1 MSKRIKLTVA
11 GIEYYIN
18 TDEPENYMR
27 SIAGVVD
34 ERMASLTRSNPC
46 LSTTMAAVICALQ
59 FCDDNKKLE
68 AEICDLRRNL
78 KQVSEQSACTSLE
91 SDEARREIERLNREN
106 MRLRDK
112 LSGR

>member
-18 TDEPENYMR
+18 TDESEMYMN
-27 SIAGVVD
+27 SIAGVVN
-34 ERMASLTRSNPC
+34 ERIKSLSAANPC

-59 FCDDNKKLE
+59 FCDENKKLE
-68 AEICDLRRNL
+68 GELAGLRLDL
-78 KQVSEQSACTSLE
+78 KQVNEQSACTSLE

-106 MRLRDK
+106 IRLRDM